1 MAEAGSIRARAIAA
15 LAVVAAALA
24 LPFLAAPFTRA
35 VVVNLGPNDQ
45 DYVRGFREDWERD
58 GRTRFRWTTFA
69 STLRLPVALNG
80 SGHVARLRVRRHF
93 VEPAVVTASIGGQVF
108 GRFEIAADPSTP
120 YRTIE
125 LPLPALTDERPLSID
140 LHTTSTNPRPLGMAV
155 DWLEI
160 VPARGTAVR
169 LPFSMRVVLSTL
181 ALTTFL
187 GLLLAGAR
195 LPWCA
200 AGGIACALAGTVGLT
215 IDVVAF
221 ERILREGWA
230 AYVATAVVATAVL
243 RWPRAR
249 RAIGAPGDG
258 VAAILV
264 GLVLA
269 ALAIRLAMLLHPG
282 FYYPDVRVHALFAW
296 QLARRGLVEFL
307 RDFTANQYR
316 YSLGLQFESG
326 HWYAFPYPPAF
337 YLMTWPLTAWARFR
351 PEVAVSVVAA
361 IANSLEVLA
370 VFAIARRLRQSVLTS
385 LAAAACVPLLPIFIV
400 RLSLAYFPALVG
412 HALDALVL
420 WYLLARVRGF
430 DRPRVVVAF
439 GALLAAALL
448 TYTQA
453 VLNFAVVLPLFLLV
467 EWIARRS
474 WRPVVGIFVASV
486 LGVVLSLALFY
497 GRYVPIVVDMA
508 RGVPMAEEKI
518 LVEKQERERAT
529 RAAAAIEEQAERTP
543 DDPYAG
549 PGVDPVRGLK
559 KAAWRLYVFYGFFAF
574 AVVAGLVLLTARLEG
589 TERRFA
595 ITWASTYVILNL
607 LSGGLP
613 GPNLVRYNKDH
624 EIVAPLFCTALATL
638 GAWLWRKSRP
648 LAVLYVAG
656 FVWMALAKGWLAFTQ
671 RLVFER

>member
-1 MAEAGSIRARAIAA
+1 MADAGPVRARAIAA
-15 LAVVAAALA
+15 LAVVAASLL
-24 LPFLAAPFTRA
+24 LPVLAAPLTRPP
-35 VVVNLGPNDQ
+35 VVNLGPNDQ

-58 GRTRFRWTTFA
+58 GKTRFRWTTLA
-69 STLRLPVALNG
+69 STIRLPVGLEG
-80 SGHVARLRVRRHF
+80 SGHVARLRVRRHLI
-93 VEPAVVTASIGGQVF
+93 EPATVTASIDGSFF
-108 GRFEIAADPSTP
+108 GRFEIAADPNTP
-120 YRTIE
+120 YRTIQ
-125 LPLPALTDERPLSID
+125 LPLPDLDGGRMLSID
-140 LHTTSTNPRPLGMAV
+140 LHTVSTNPRPLGMAV
-155 DWLEI
+155 DWIEV
-160 VPARGTAVR
+160 VPARGSAVH
-169 LPFSMRVVLSTL
+169 LPASTRVLLLAL

-187 GLLLAGAR
+187 ALLLAGAGS
-195 LPWCA
+195 LASA
-200 AGGIACALAGTVGLT
+200 AGGIACAVASVVGLT
-215 IDVVAF
+215 ADVVAF
-221 ERILREGWA
+221 ERVLREGWL
-230 AYVATAVVATAVL
+230 AYVMTAVVATAVM

-249 RAIGAPGDG
+249 RAIGGPGDG
-258 VAAILV
+258 VAAVLV

-269 ALAIRLAMLLHPG
+269 ALAVRLAMLLHPG

-296 QLARRGLVEFL
+296 QLARRGLVDFL

-351 PEVAVSVVAA
+351 PEVAVSLVGAV
-361 IANSLEVLA
+361 ANSLEVIT
-370 VFAIARRLRQSVLTS
+370 VFAIARRLRRSVLTS
-385 LAAAACVPLLPIFIV
+385 AAAAGCVVLLPIFIV

-412 HALDALVL
+412 HSIDALVV
-420 WYLLARVRGF
+420 WYLLTRVRDF
-430 DRPRVVVAF
+430 ARPRVVATF

-453 VLNFAVVLPLFLLV
+453 VLNFAVVIPAFLLV

-474 WRPVVGIFVASV
+474 WRPVVGIAAASV

-497 GRYVPIVVDMA
+497 GRYVPIVFDMA
-508 RGVPMAEEKI
+508 RGIPMPEEQI

-529 RAAAAIEEQAERTP
+529 RAAAAVEEHAERTP

-549 PGVDPVRGLK
+549 PGFDPVRGLQ
-559 KAAWRLYVFYGFFAF
+559 KAAWRMYVFYGFFGL
-574 AVVAGLVLLTARLEG
+574 AVVAGVGLLSAQLQG

-595 ITWASTYVILNL
+595 LTWATTYVILNL

-624 EIVAPLFCTALATL
+624 EIVAPLFCVALVTL
-638 GAWLWRKSRP
+638 GAWLSKKSRL
-648 LAVLYVAG
+648 LAALYVAA
-656 FVWMALAKGWLAFTQ
+656 FAWMAIAKGWTAFAQ

>member
-1 MAEAGSIRARAIAA
+1 VADAASVRVRAAAA
-15 LAVVAAALA
+15 LAAVAAALL
-24 LPFLAAPFTRA
+24 LPFLGAPFTRPL
-35 VVVNLGPNDQ
+35 VVNVGPNDQ

-69 STLRLPVALNG
+69 STVRIPVGLEG
-80 SGHVARLRVRRHF
+80 SGHLARLRVRRHF
-93 VEPAVVTASIGGQVF
+93 VEPATVTLSIDGRVF
-108 GRFEIAADPSTP
+108 GRFEIASDPTTP
-120 YRTIE
+120 YRTVE
-125 LPLPALTDERPLSID
+125 LPLPALGGGHALAID
-140 LHTTSTNPRPLGMAV
+140 LHTSSVNPRPLGMAV

-160 VPARGTAVR
+160 VPAGGRAVR
-169 LPFSMRVVLSTL
+169 LAPATRIVLMTL
-181 ALTTFL
+181 ALATCL
-187 GLLLAGAR
+187 ALLLAGAR
-195 LPWCA
+195 PWWSA
-200 AGGIACALAGTVGLT
+200 GGGIAVALGATVGLT
-215 IDVVAF
+215 ADAVAF
-221 ERILREGWA
+221 ERVLREGWP
-230 AYVATAVVATAVL
+230 AYLATALVATAVM

-249 RAIGAPGDG
+249 RALGAPSDTI
-258 VAAILV
+258 AAALV
-264 GLVLA
+264 GLVLV

-337 YLMTWPLTAWARFR
+337 YLMTWPLTAWARYR
-351 PEVAVSVVAA
+351 PEVAVSLVAA
-361 IANSLEVLA
+361 VANSLEVVT
-370 VFAIARRLRQSVLTS
+370 VFAIARRLRRSAITS
-385 LAAAACVPLLPIFIV
+385 LVAAACVPVLPIFIV

-412 HALDALVL
+412 HAFDAVVL
-420 WYLLARVRGF
+420 WYLLARVRSF
-430 DRPRVVVAF
+430 DRPRVAVAF
-439 GALLAAALL
+439 AALLAAALL

-453 VLNFAVVLPLFLLV
+453 VLNFAVVIPLFLLV

-474 WRPVVGIFVASV
+474 WRPVLGIAAASG

-497 GRYVPIVVDMA
+497 GRYVPIVIDMA
-508 RGVPMAEEKI
+508 RGVPMAEEQI

-529 RAAAAIEEQAERTP
+529 RGTAVEETAERTP

-549 PGVDPVRGLK
+549 PGVDPIRGLK
-559 KAAWRLYVFYGFFAF
+559 KAAWRLYVFYGFFGL
-574 AVVAGLVLLTARLEG
+574 AVVGGVVLLCRQLEG

-595 ITWASTYVILNL
+595 LTWASTYVILNL

-638 GAWLWRKSRP
+638 GAWSWKRSRV
-648 LAVLYVAG
+648 LAIVYVAA
-656 FVWMALAKGWLAFTQ
+656 FVWMASAKGWLAFGQ

>member
-1 MAEAGSIRARAIAA
+1 MSVRARAIAA
-15 LAVVAAALA
+15 VAVVAAALA
-24 LPFLAAPFTRA
+24 LPFLAAPLTRP

-58 GRTRFRWTTFA
+58 GKTRFRWTTLA
-69 STLRLPVALNG
+69 SSLRFPVALEG

-93 VEPAVVTASIGGQVF
+93 IEPATVTASIDGQVF
-108 GRFEIAADPSTP
+108 GRFDIAADPATP
-120 YRTIE
+120 YRILE
-125 LPLPALTDERPLSID
+125 LPLPELTAQRPLSIE
-140 LHTTSTNPRPLGMAV
+140 LHATSANPRPLGMAV
-155 DWLEI
+155 DWVEV
-160 VPARGTAVR
+160 VPARGSAVQ
-169 LPFSMRVVLSTL
+169 LPASMRLALITL
-181 ALTTFL
+181 AAATFL
-187 GLLLAGAR
+187 ALLFAGAR
-195 LPWCA
+195 ASWCA
-200 AGGIACALAGTVGLT
+200 AGGIACALAGTLGLT
-215 IDVVAF
+215 LDVVAF
-221 ERILREGWA
+221 ERVLREGWA
-230 AYVATAVVATAVL
+230 AYVATAIVATAVM

-249 RAIGAPGDG
+249 RAIGVTSPAIAAVL
-258 VAAILV
+258 VA
-264 GLVLA
+264 LVLT
-269 ALAIRLAMLLHPG
+269 ALAVRLAMLLHPG

-351 PEVAVSVVAA
+351 PEVAVSLVAA
-361 IANSLEVLA
+361 VANSLEVLT
-370 VFAIARRLRQSVLTS
+370 VFAVARRLRRSVLTS
-385 LAAAACVPLLPIFIV
+385 AAAAACVPLLPIFIV

-420 WYLLARVRGF
+420 WYLLARMRDF
-430 DRPRVVVAF
+430 DRPRVVIAF

-453 VLNFAVVLPLFLLV
+453 VLNFAVVIPAFLLV

-474 WRPVVGIFVASV
+474 WRPVVGIAAASA
-486 LGVVLSLALFY
+486 LGVVLSLAMFY

-508 RGVPMAEEKI
+508 RGVPMPEEQI

-529 RAAAAIEEQAERTP
+529 RAAAAVEEQAERTP

-549 PGVDPVRGLK
+549 PGIDPVRGIK
-559 KAAWRLYVFYGFFAF
+559 KAAWRMYVFYGFFAIV
-574 AVVAGLVLLTARLEG
+574 VVAGVALLAAQLEG

-595 ITWASTYVILNL
+595 ITWASTYLILNL

-624 EIVAPLFCTALATL
+624 EIVAPVFCVALATV
-638 GAWLWRKSRP
+638 GAWIWNRSRV
-648 LAVLYVAG
+648 LAALYGAG
-656 FVWMALAKGWLAFTQ
+656 FIWMATAKGWVAFAQ